1 MFNSTACC
9 ASRVFRPGE
18 AARDFIARICRLSE
32 ASALWN
38 SGMHRL
44 FDGQGQKEGH
54 FSAIFGSQEGTLAQV
69 LAPRAGSWTCFNQPR
84 GQFTVLGHFGTL
96 FWLPRGHFSTFWLPG
111 GHFSAHFSTIGP
123 QGWWLR
129 PLPPLV
135 HITAVKCHT
144 SILQGQGEIR
154 QCFQDIKH
162 ESQVKH
168 GPYSRVLFW
177 VHRCFTK
184 VLVQGSWMES
194 PVCKL
199 NNQVLSLDMSIKIEL
214 DTEIPEDYSTIG
226 STIRSFYPFYVFM
239 KSLVLRYVL
248 STLLSVL
255 NCFNCNKGKEKKVGK
270 KA

>member
-44 FDGQGQKEGH
+44 FEGQGQKEGH

-111 GHFSAHFSTIGP
+111 GHFSTRFSTIGP

-154 QCFQDIKH
+154 QRFQDIKH
-162 ESQVKH
+162 ESQVKHKGWTTEPIAQTVKH

-199 NNQVLSLDMSIKIEL
+199 NIQVLSLDMSIKIELQRL

-239 KSLVLRYVL
+239 KSLD
-248 STLLSVL
+248 T
-255 NCFNCNKGKEKKVGK
+255 C
-270 KA
+270 